1 MAKKTLYKIFAFGV
15 SVITITAVLILSVFY
30 SYSDNQLKEQLR
42 VVESVVENQLA
53 QDDDTAFISNHI
65 DKNVRITLVAKDG
78 AVVADSQES
87 ANKLGNHLNRQ
98 EIQQAIKNGEA
109 TVTRHSD
116 TQEKKVYYF
125 AKQLDNGNIL
135 RVSTEAKSIGKFFSD
150 YIIYIILC
158 IIVVIVAAVF
168 VSMGITKSIVKPI
181 TQLGQSLDNID
192 KFKSDEELKP
202 LVNALLQQKK
212 KQKML
217 DKQKKQFTANVS
229 HELKTPLTSIAGYAE
244 LIETGMAK
252 PEDIKPFAGVIRKQ
266 ALRLVNLSEDIIQ
279 LSQLEE
285 SDDEDMSFESVNL
298 YEIAQRCVEA
308 LNINAINKC
317 VTLNLTGEECYIR
330 GKAQLVEELVY
341 NLCDN
346 AIRYNKENGNVTVTV
361 TSLEK
366 GASVSVKDT
375 GIGIPKKYQ
384 ERIFERFFRVD
395 KSRSK
400 ATGGTG
406 LGLAIVKHITQLH
419 DAKLEIS
426 SEEGK
431 VTIYSKGNFCMK
443 RKSGLSKFNGFLA
456 IVLVICLAATAF
468 VINKYPKIEA
478 ADANGGADAK
488 DVAVIDE
495 FKAGTYGGKEFKT
508 QEDVVNYYKECYDY
522 TKTLTAEYKTDSG
535 ETHSYYKML
544 GTETLEVNNLLV
556 EGKSNDIINKLVPGI
571 VGGLFKGG
579 TNGLSPSGN
588 RDPKGDTKNDGK
600 MDCTTSHLT
609 ADDVLAANVK
619 DNNDGTITMVIQP
632 KEALLSTPGEDSQ
645 GRFFNS
651 LGDISSVVESISV
664 LSFSQGT
671 VKDNFVVDYKGGTGT
686 FVIDTKTNEITKADY
701 TMLVHIDVK
710 HANVAV
716 LKDKSAS
723 LDIKYQCEYP
733 ASDDYLAGQ
742 NIGLTRVK

>member
-78 AVVADSQES
+78 TVIADSQES

-116 TQEKKVYYF
+116 TQGKKVYYF

-135 RVSTEAKSIGKFFSD
+135 RVSAEAKSIGKFFSD
-150 YIIYIILC
+150 YIIYIFLC

-266 ALRLVNLSEDIIQ
+266 ALRLVSLSEDIIQ

-361 TSLEK
+361 TPLEK

-431 VTIYSKGNFCMK
+431 
-443 RKSGLSKFNGFLA
+443 
-456 IVLVICLAATAF
+456 
-468 VINKYPKIEA
+468 
-478 ADANGGADAK
+478 
-488 DVAVIDE
+488 
-495 FKAGTYGGKEFKT
+495 
-508 QEDVVNYYKECYDY
+508 
-522 TKTLTAEYKTDSG
+522 
-535 ETHSYYKML
+535 
-544 GTETLEVNNLLV
+544 GTE
-556 EGKSNDIINKLVPGI
+556 IIVT
-571 VGGLFKGG
+571 FK
-579 TNGLSPSGN
+579 
-588 RDPKGDTKNDGK
+588 D
-600 MDCTTSHLT
+600 
-609 ADDVLAANVK
+609 
-619 DNNDGTITMVIQP
+619 
-632 KEALLSTPGEDSQ
+632 
-645 GRFFNS
+645 
-651 LGDISSVVESISV
+651 
-664 LSFSQGT
+664 
-671 VKDNFVVDYKGGTGT
+671 
-686 FVIDTKTNEITKADY
+686 
-701 TMLVHIDVK
+701 
-710 HANVAV
+710 
-716 LKDKSAS
+716 
-723 LDIKYQCEYP
+723 
-733 ASDDYLAGQ
+733 
-742 NIGLTRVK
+742 

>member
-78 AVVADSQES
+78 TVIADSQEN

-116 TQEKKVYYF
+116 TQGKKVYYF

-135 RVSTEAKSIGKFFSD
+135 RVSAEAKSIGKFFSD
-150 YIIYIILC
+150 YIIYIFLC

-361 TSLEK
+361 TPLEK

-375 GIGIPKKYQ
+375 GIGIPEKYQ

-431 VTIYSKGNFCMK
+431 
-443 RKSGLSKFNGFLA
+443 
-456 IVLVICLAATAF
+456 
-468 VINKYPKIEA
+468 
-478 ADANGGADAK
+478 
-488 DVAVIDE
+488 
-495 FKAGTYGGKEFKT
+495 
-508 QEDVVNYYKECYDY
+508 
-522 TKTLTAEYKTDSG
+522 
-535 ETHSYYKML
+535 
-544 GTETLEVNNLLV
+544 GTE
-556 EGKSNDIINKLVPGI
+556 IIVT
-571 VGGLFKGG
+571 FK
-579 TNGLSPSGN
+579 
-588 RDPKGDTKNDGK
+588 D
-600 MDCTTSHLT
+600 
-609 ADDVLAANVK
+609 
-619 DNNDGTITMVIQP
+619 
-632 KEALLSTPGEDSQ
+632 
-645 GRFFNS
+645 
-651 LGDISSVVESISV
+651 
-664 LSFSQGT
+664 
-671 VKDNFVVDYKGGTGT
+671 
-686 FVIDTKTNEITKADY
+686 
-701 TMLVHIDVK
+701 
-710 HANVAV
+710 
-716 LKDKSAS
+716 
-723 LDIKYQCEYP
+723 
-733 ASDDYLAGQ
+733 
-742 NIGLTRVK
+742 

>member
-78 AVVADSQES
+78 TVIADSQES

-116 TQEKKVYYF
+116 TQGKKVYYF
-125 AKQLDNGNIL
+125 AKQLDNGDVL

-150 YIIYIILC
+150 YIIYIFLC

-266 ALRLVNLSEDIIQ
+266 ALRLVSLSEDIIQ

-317 VTLNLTGEECYIR
+317 VMLNLTGEECYIR

-361 TSLEK
+361 TPLEK
-366 GASVSVKDT
+366 GASVSVKDA
-375 GIGIPKKYQ
+375 GIGIPEKYQ

-431 VTIYSKGNFCMK
+431 
-443 RKSGLSKFNGFLA
+443 
-456 IVLVICLAATAF
+456 
-468 VINKYPKIEA
+468 
-478 ADANGGADAK
+478 
-488 DVAVIDE
+488 
-495 FKAGTYGGKEFKT
+495 
-508 QEDVVNYYKECYDY
+508 
-522 TKTLTAEYKTDSG
+522 
-535 ETHSYYKML
+535 
-544 GTETLEVNNLLV
+544 GTE
-556 EGKSNDIINKLVPGI
+556 IIVT
-571 VGGLFKGG
+571 FK
-579 TNGLSPSGN
+579 
-588 RDPKGDTKNDGK
+588 D
-600 MDCTTSHLT
+600 
-609 ADDVLAANVK
+609 
-619 DNNDGTITMVIQP
+619 
-632 KEALLSTPGEDSQ
+632 
-645 GRFFNS
+645 
-651 LGDISSVVESISV
+651 
-664 LSFSQGT
+664 
-671 VKDNFVVDYKGGTGT
+671 
-686 FVIDTKTNEITKADY
+686 
-701 TMLVHIDVK
+701 
-710 HANVAV
+710 
-716 LKDKSAS
+716 
-723 LDIKYQCEYP
+723 
-733 ASDDYLAGQ
+733 
-742 NIGLTRVK
+742 

>member
-78 AVVADSQES
+78 TVIADSQES
-87 ANKLGNHLNRQ
+87 ANKLENHLNRQ

-116 TQEKKVYYF
+116 TQGKKIYYF

-150 YIIYIILC
+150 YIMYIFLC

-317 VTLNLTGEECYIR
+317 VTLNLIGEECYIR

-361 TSLEK
+361 NPLEK

-375 GIGIPKKYQ
+375 GIGIPEKYQ

-431 VTIYSKGNFCMK
+431 
-443 RKSGLSKFNGFLA
+443 
-456 IVLVICLAATAF
+456 
-468 VINKYPKIEA
+468 
-478 ADANGGADAK
+478 
-488 DVAVIDE
+488 
-495 FKAGTYGGKEFKT
+495 
-508 QEDVVNYYKECYDY
+508 
-522 TKTLTAEYKTDSG
+522 
-535 ETHSYYKML
+535 
-544 GTETLEVNNLLV
+544 GTE
-556 EGKSNDIINKLVPGI
+556 IIVT
-571 VGGLFKGG
+571 FK
-579 TNGLSPSGN
+579 
-588 RDPKGDTKNDGK
+588 D
-600 MDCTTSHLT
+600 
-609 ADDVLAANVK
+609 
-619 DNNDGTITMVIQP
+619 
-632 KEALLSTPGEDSQ
+632 
-645 GRFFNS
+645 
-651 LGDISSVVESISV
+651 
-664 LSFSQGT
+664 
-671 VKDNFVVDYKGGTGT
+671 
-686 FVIDTKTNEITKADY
+686 
-701 TMLVHIDVK
+701 
-710 HANVAV
+710 
-716 LKDKSAS
+716 
-723 LDIKYQCEYP
+723 
-733 ASDDYLAGQ
+733 
-742 NIGLTRVK
+742 

>member
-42 VVESVVENQLA
+42 VVGSVVENQLA

-78 AVVADSQES
+78 TVIADSQES

-125 AKQLDNGNIL
+125 AKQLDNGNVL
-135 RVSTEAKSIGKFFSD
+135 RVSAEAKSIGKFFSD
-150 YIIYIILC
+150 YIIYIFLC

-266 ALRLVNLSEDIIQ
+266 ALRLVSLSEDIIQ

-317 VTLNLTGEECYIR
+317 VTLNLIGEQCYIR

-361 TSLEK
+361 TPLEK

-375 GIGIPKKYQ
+375 GIGIPEKYQ

-431 VTIYSKGNFCMK
+431 
-443 RKSGLSKFNGFLA
+443 
-456 IVLVICLAATAF
+456 
-468 VINKYPKIEA
+468 
-478 ADANGGADAK
+478 
-488 DVAVIDE
+488 
-495 FKAGTYGGKEFKT
+495 
-508 QEDVVNYYKECYDY
+508 
-522 TKTLTAEYKTDSG
+522 
-535 ETHSYYKML
+535 
-544 GTETLEVNNLLV
+544 GTE
-556 EGKSNDIINKLVPGI
+556 IIVT
-571 VGGLFKGG
+571 FK
-579 TNGLSPSGN
+579 
-588 RDPKGDTKNDGK
+588 D
-600 MDCTTSHLT
+600 
-609 ADDVLAANVK
+609 
-619 DNNDGTITMVIQP
+619 
-632 KEALLSTPGEDSQ
+632 
-645 GRFFNS
+645 
-651 LGDISSVVESISV
+651 
-664 LSFSQGT
+664 
-671 VKDNFVVDYKGGTGT
+671 
-686 FVIDTKTNEITKADY
+686 
-701 TMLVHIDVK
+701 
-710 HANVAV
+710 
-716 LKDKSAS
+716 
-723 LDIKYQCEYP
+723 
-733 ASDDYLAGQ
+733 
-742 NIGLTRVK
+742 

>member
-78 AVVADSQES
+78 TVIADSQES

-135 RVSTEAKSIGKFFSD
+135 RVSAEAKSIGKFFSD
-150 YIIYIILC
+150 YIIYIFLC

-217 DKQKKQFTANVS
+217 DKQKKQFTANAS

-361 TSLEK
+361 TPLEK

-431 VTIYSKGNFCMK
+431 
-443 RKSGLSKFNGFLA
+443 
-456 IVLVICLAATAF
+456 
-468 VINKYPKIEA
+468 
-478 ADANGGADAK
+478 
-488 DVAVIDE
+488 
-495 FKAGTYGGKEFKT
+495 
-508 QEDVVNYYKECYDY
+508 
-522 TKTLTAEYKTDSG
+522 
-535 ETHSYYKML
+535 
-544 GTETLEVNNLLV
+544 GTE
-556 EGKSNDIINKLVPGI
+556 IIVT
-571 VGGLFKGG
+571 FK
-579 TNGLSPSGN
+579 
-588 RDPKGDTKNDGK
+588 D
-600 MDCTTSHLT
+600 
-609 ADDVLAANVK
+609 
-619 DNNDGTITMVIQP
+619 
-632 KEALLSTPGEDSQ
+632 
-645 GRFFNS
+645 
-651 LGDISSVVESISV
+651 
-664 LSFSQGT
+664 
-671 VKDNFVVDYKGGTGT
+671 
-686 FVIDTKTNEITKADY
+686 
-701 TMLVHIDVK
+701 
-710 HANVAV
+710 
-716 LKDKSAS
+716 
-723 LDIKYQCEYP
+723 
-733 ASDDYLAGQ
+733 
-742 NIGLTRVK
+742 

>member
-78 AVVADSQES
+78 TVIADSQES

-125 AKQLDNGNIL
+125 AKQLDNG
-135 RVSTEAKSIGKFFSD
+135 KFFSD
-150 YIIYIILC
+150 YIIYILLC

-361 TSLEK
+361 SPLEK

-431 VTIYSKGNFCMK
+431 
-443 RKSGLSKFNGFLA
+443 
-456 IVLVICLAATAF
+456 
-468 VINKYPKIEA
+468 
-478 ADANGGADAK
+478 
-488 DVAVIDE
+488 
-495 FKAGTYGGKEFKT
+495 
-508 QEDVVNYYKECYDY
+508 
-522 TKTLTAEYKTDSG
+522 
-535 ETHSYYKML
+535 
-544 GTETLEVNNLLV
+544 GTE
-556 EGKSNDIINKLVPGI
+556 IIVT
-571 VGGLFKGG
+571 FK
-579 TNGLSPSGN
+579 
-588 RDPKGDTKNDGK
+588 D
-600 MDCTTSHLT
+600 
-609 ADDVLAANVK
+609 
-619 DNNDGTITMVIQP
+619 
-632 KEALLSTPGEDSQ
+632 
-645 GRFFNS
+645 
-651 LGDISSVVESISV
+651 
-664 LSFSQGT
+664 
-671 VKDNFVVDYKGGTGT
+671 
-686 FVIDTKTNEITKADY
+686 
-701 TMLVHIDVK
+701 
-710 HANVAV
+710 
-716 LKDKSAS
+716 
-723 LDIKYQCEYP
+723 
-733 ASDDYLAGQ
+733 
-742 NIGLTRVK
+742 

>member
-15 SVITITAVLILSVFY
+15 SEITISAVLILSVFY

-78 AVVADSQES
+78 TVIADSQES

-135 RVSTEAKSIGKFFSD
+135 RVSAEAESIGKFFSD
-150 YIIYIILC
+150 YIIYILLC
-158 IIVVIVAAVF
+158 IIVVIVTAVF

-308 LNINAINKC
+308 LNINAINKG

-361 TSLEK
+361 NPLEK

-431 VTIYSKGNFCMK
+431 
-443 RKSGLSKFNGFLA
+443 
-456 IVLVICLAATAF
+456 
-468 VINKYPKIEA
+468 
-478 ADANGGADAK
+478 
-488 DVAVIDE
+488 
-495 FKAGTYGGKEFKT
+495 
-508 QEDVVNYYKECYDY
+508 
-522 TKTLTAEYKTDSG
+522 
-535 ETHSYYKML
+535 
-544 GTETLEVNNLLV
+544 GTE
-556 EGKSNDIINKLVPGI
+556 IIVT
-571 VGGLFKGG
+571 FK
-579 TNGLSPSGN
+579 
-588 RDPKGDTKNDGK
+588 D
-600 MDCTTSHLT
+600 
-609 ADDVLAANVK
+609 
-619 DNNDGTITMVIQP
+619 
-632 KEALLSTPGEDSQ
+632 
-645 GRFFNS
+645 
-651 LGDISSVVESISV
+651 
-664 LSFSQGT
+664 
-671 VKDNFVVDYKGGTGT
+671 
-686 FVIDTKTNEITKADY
+686 
-701 TMLVHIDVK
+701 
-710 HANVAV
+710 
-716 LKDKSAS
+716 
-723 LDIKYQCEYP
+723 
-733 ASDDYLAGQ
+733 
-742 NIGLTRVK
+742 

>member
-65 DKNVRITLVAKDG
+65 DKNVRITLVAKYG
-78 AVVADSQES
+78 TVIADSQES

-135 RVSTEAKSIGKFFSD
+135 RVSAEAKSIGKFFSD
-150 YIIYIILC
+150 YIIYIFLC

-361 TSLEK
+361 NPLEK

-431 VTIYSKGNFCMK
+431 
-443 RKSGLSKFNGFLA
+443 
-456 IVLVICLAATAF
+456 
-468 VINKYPKIEA
+468 
-478 ADANGGADAK
+478 
-488 DVAVIDE
+488 
-495 FKAGTYGGKEFKT
+495 
-508 QEDVVNYYKECYDY
+508 
-522 TKTLTAEYKTDSG
+522 
-535 ETHSYYKML
+535 
-544 GTETLEVNNLLV
+544 GTE
-556 EGKSNDIINKLVPGI
+556 IIVT
-571 VGGLFKGG
+571 FK
-579 TNGLSPSGN
+579 
-588 RDPKGDTKNDGK
+588 D
-600 MDCTTSHLT
+600 
-609 ADDVLAANVK
+609 
-619 DNNDGTITMVIQP
+619 
-632 KEALLSTPGEDSQ
+632 
-645 GRFFNS
+645 
-651 LGDISSVVESISV
+651 
-664 LSFSQGT
+664 
-671 VKDNFVVDYKGGTGT
+671 
-686 FVIDTKTNEITKADY
+686 
-701 TMLVHIDVK
+701 
-710 HANVAV
+710 
-716 LKDKSAS
+716 
-723 LDIKYQCEYP
+723 
-733 ASDDYLAGQ
+733 
-742 NIGLTRVK
+742 

>member
-78 AVVADSQES
+78 TVIEDSQES

-116 TQEKKVYYF
+116 TQGKKVYYF
-125 AKQLDNGNIL
+125 AKQLDNGNVL
-135 RVSTEAKSIGKFFSD
+135 RVSAEAKSIGKFFSD
-150 YIIYIILC
+150 YIIYIFLC

-266 ALRLVNLSEDIIQ
+266 ALRLVSLSEDIIQ

-361 TSLEK
+361 NPLEK

-431 VTIYSKGNFCMK
+431 
-443 RKSGLSKFNGFLA
+443 
-456 IVLVICLAATAF
+456 
-468 VINKYPKIEA
+468 
-478 ADANGGADAK
+478 
-488 DVAVIDE
+488 
-495 FKAGTYGGKEFKT
+495 
-508 QEDVVNYYKECYDY
+508 
-522 TKTLTAEYKTDSG
+522 
-535 ETHSYYKML
+535 
-544 GTETLEVNNLLV
+544 GTE
-556 EGKSNDIINKLVPGI
+556 IIVT
-571 VGGLFKGG
+571 FK
-579 TNGLSPSGN
+579 
-588 RDPKGDTKNDGK
+588 D
-600 MDCTTSHLT
+600 
-609 ADDVLAANVK
+609 
-619 DNNDGTITMVIQP
+619 
-632 KEALLSTPGEDSQ
+632 
-645 GRFFNS
+645 
-651 LGDISSVVESISV
+651 
-664 LSFSQGT
+664 
-671 VKDNFVVDYKGGTGT
+671 
-686 FVIDTKTNEITKADY
+686 
-701 TMLVHIDVK
+701 
-710 HANVAV
+710 
-716 LKDKSAS
+716 
-723 LDIKYQCEYP
+723 
-733 ASDDYLAGQ
+733 
-742 NIGLTRVK
+742 

>member
-78 AVVADSQES
+78 TVIADSQES
-87 ANKLGNHLNRQ
+87 VNKLGNHLNRQ

-116 TQEKKVYYF
+116 TQGKKVYYF

-135 RVSTEAKSIGKFFSD
+135 RVSAEAKSIGKFFSD
-150 YIIYIILC
+150 YIIYILLC
-158 IIVVIVAAVF
+158 IIVVIVTAVF

-285 SDDEDMSFESVNL
+285 SDEEEMTFESVNL
-298 YEIAQRCVEA
+298 YEIANRCIEA
-308 LNINAINKC
+308 LNINAINKN
-317 VTLNLTGEECYIR
+317 VTLNLLGEDCYIR

-346 AIRYNKENGNVTVTV
+346 AIRYNKENGSVTVSV
-361 TSLEK
+361 TPLER
-366 GASVSVKDT
+366 GASISVKDT
-375 GIGIPKKYQ
+375 GIGIPEKYQ
-384 ERIFERFFRVD
+384 DRIFERFFRVD

-419 DAKLEIS
+419 HAQLEIN

-431 VTIYSKGNFCMK
+431 
-443 RKSGLSKFNGFLA
+443 
-456 IVLVICLAATAF
+456 
-468 VINKYPKIEA
+468 
-478 ADANGGADAK
+478 
-488 DVAVIDE
+488 
-495 FKAGTYGGKEFKT
+495 
-508 QEDVVNYYKECYDY
+508 
-522 TKTLTAEYKTDSG
+522 
-535 ETHSYYKML
+535 
-544 GTETLEVNNLLV
+544 GTE
-556 EGKSNDIINKLVPGI
+556 IIVT
-571 VGGLFKGG
+571 FK
-579 TNGLSPSGN
+579 
-588 RDPKGDTKNDGK
+588 D
-600 MDCTTSHLT
+600 
-609 ADDVLAANVK
+609 
-619 DNNDGTITMVIQP
+619 
-632 KEALLSTPGEDSQ
+632 
-645 GRFFNS
+645 
-651 LGDISSVVESISV
+651 
-664 LSFSQGT
+664 
-671 VKDNFVVDYKGGTGT
+671 
-686 FVIDTKTNEITKADY
+686 
-701 TMLVHIDVK
+701 
-710 HANVAV
+710 
-716 LKDKSAS
+716 
-723 LDIKYQCEYP
+723 
-733 ASDDYLAGQ
+733 
-742 NIGLTRVK
+742 

>member
-53 QDDDTAFISNHI
+53 QDYDTAFISNHI
-65 DKNVRITLVAKDG
+65 DKNVRITLVTKDG
-78 AVVADSQES
+78 TVIADSQES
-87 ANKLGNHLNRQ
+87 VNKLGNHLNRQ

-116 TQEKKVYYF
+116 TQGKKIYYF
-125 AKQLDNGNIL
+125 AKQLDNGNVL

-150 YIIYIILC
+150 YIIYIFLC

-361 TSLEK
+361 TPLEK

-431 VTIYSKGNFCMK
+431 
-443 RKSGLSKFNGFLA
+443 
-456 IVLVICLAATAF
+456 
-468 VINKYPKIEA
+468 
-478 ADANGGADAK
+478 
-488 DVAVIDE
+488 
-495 FKAGTYGGKEFKT
+495 
-508 QEDVVNYYKECYDY
+508 
-522 TKTLTAEYKTDSG
+522 
-535 ETHSYYKML
+535 
-544 GTETLEVNNLLV
+544 GTE
-556 EGKSNDIINKLVPGI
+556 IIVT
-571 VGGLFKGG
+571 FK
-579 TNGLSPSGN
+579 
-588 RDPKGDTKNDGK
+588 D
-600 MDCTTSHLT
+600 
-609 ADDVLAANVK
+609 
-619 DNNDGTITMVIQP
+619 
-632 KEALLSTPGEDSQ
+632 
-645 GRFFNS
+645 
-651 LGDISSVVESISV
+651 
-664 LSFSQGT
+664 
-671 VKDNFVVDYKGGTGT
+671 
-686 FVIDTKTNEITKADY
+686 
-701 TMLVHIDVK
+701 
-710 HANVAV
+710 
-716 LKDKSAS
+716 
-723 LDIKYQCEYP
+723 
-733 ASDDYLAGQ
+733 
-742 NIGLTRVK
+742 

>member
-78 AVVADSQES
+78 TVIADSQES

-135 RVSTEAKSIGKFFSD
+135 RVSDEAKSIGKFFSD
-150 YIIYIILC
+150 YIIYILLC
-158 IIVVIVAAVF
+158 IIVVIVTAVF

-361 TSLEK
+361 TPLEK

-431 VTIYSKGNFCMK
+431 
-443 RKSGLSKFNGFLA
+443 
-456 IVLVICLAATAF
+456 
-468 VINKYPKIEA
+468 
-478 ADANGGADAK
+478 
-488 DVAVIDE
+488 
-495 FKAGTYGGKEFKT
+495 
-508 QEDVVNYYKECYDY
+508 
-522 TKTLTAEYKTDSG
+522 
-535 ETHSYYKML
+535 
-544 GTETLEVNNLLV
+544 GTE
-556 EGKSNDIINKLVPGI
+556 IIVT
-571 VGGLFKGG
+571 FK
-579 TNGLSPSGN
+579 
-588 RDPKGDTKNDGK
+588 D
-600 MDCTTSHLT
+600 
-609 ADDVLAANVK
+609 
-619 DNNDGTITMVIQP
+619 
-632 KEALLSTPGEDSQ
+632 
-645 GRFFNS
+645 
-651 LGDISSVVESISV
+651 
-664 LSFSQGT
+664 
-671 VKDNFVVDYKGGTGT
+671 
-686 FVIDTKTNEITKADY
+686 
-701 TMLVHIDVK
+701 
-710 HANVAV
+710 
-716 LKDKSAS
+716 
-723 LDIKYQCEYP
+723 
-733 ASDDYLAGQ
+733 
-742 NIGLTRVK
+742 

>member
-78 AVVADSQES
+78 TVIADSQES

-125 AKQLDNGNIL
+125 AKQLDNGNVL
-135 RVSTEAKSIGKFFSD
+135 RVSAEAKSIGKFFSD
-150 YIIYIILC
+150 YIIYILLC
-158 IIVVIVAAVF
+158 IIVVIVTAVF

-361 TSLEK
+361 NPLEK

-431 VTIYSKGNFCMK
+431 
-443 RKSGLSKFNGFLA
+443 
-456 IVLVICLAATAF
+456 
-468 VINKYPKIEA
+468 
-478 ADANGGADAK
+478 
-488 DVAVIDE
+488 
-495 FKAGTYGGKEFKT
+495 
-508 QEDVVNYYKECYDY
+508 
-522 TKTLTAEYKTDSG
+522 
-535 ETHSYYKML
+535 
-544 GTETLEVNNLLV
+544 GTE
-556 EGKSNDIINKLVPGI
+556 IIVT
-571 VGGLFKGG
+571 FK
-579 TNGLSPSGN
+579 
-588 RDPKGDTKNDGK
+588 D
-600 MDCTTSHLT
+600 
-609 ADDVLAANVK
+609 
-619 DNNDGTITMVIQP
+619 
-632 KEALLSTPGEDSQ
+632 
-645 GRFFNS
+645 
-651 LGDISSVVESISV
+651 
-664 LSFSQGT
+664 
-671 VKDNFVVDYKGGTGT
+671 
-686 FVIDTKTNEITKADY
+686 
-701 TMLVHIDVK
+701 
-710 HANVAV
+710 
-716 LKDKSAS
+716 
-723 LDIKYQCEYP
+723 
-733 ASDDYLAGQ
+733 
-742 NIGLTRVK
+742 

>member
-78 AVVADSQES
+78 TVIADSQES

-135 RVSTEAKSIGKFFSD
+135 RVSAEAKSIGKFFSD
-150 YIIYIILC
+150 YIIYIFLC

-266 ALRLVNLSEDIIQ
+266 ALRLVSLSEDIIQ

-361 TSLEK
+361 TPLEK

-426 SEEGK
+426 SEE
-431 VTIYSKGNFCMK
+431 SKGTEI
-443 RKSGLSKFNGFLA
+443 
-456 IVLVICLAATAF
+456 IVTF
-468 VINKYPKIEA
+468 
-478 ADANGGADAK
+478 K
-488 DVAVIDE
+488 D
-495 FKAGTYGGKEFKT
+495 
-508 QEDVVNYYKECYDY
+508 
-522 TKTLTAEYKTDSG
+522 
-535 ETHSYYKML
+535 
-544 GTETLEVNNLLV
+544 
-556 EGKSNDIINKLVPGI
+556 
-571 VGGLFKGG
+571 
-579 TNGLSPSGN
+579 
-588 RDPKGDTKNDGK
+588 
-600 MDCTTSHLT
+600 
-609 ADDVLAANVK
+609 
-619 DNNDGTITMVIQP
+619 
-632 KEALLSTPGEDSQ
+632 
-645 GRFFNS
+645 
-651 LGDISSVVESISV
+651 
-664 LSFSQGT
+664 
-671 VKDNFVVDYKGGTGT
+671 
-686 FVIDTKTNEITKADY
+686 
-701 TMLVHIDVK
+701 
-710 HANVAV
+710 
-716 LKDKSAS
+716 
-723 LDIKYQCEYP
+723 
-733 ASDDYLAGQ
+733 
-742 NIGLTRVK
+742 

>member
-78 AVVADSQES
+78 TVIADSQES

-98 EIQQAIKNGEA
+98 EIQRAIKDGEA

-135 RVSTEAKSIGKFFSD
+135 RVSAEAKSIGKFFSD
-150 YIIYIILC
+150 YIIYIFLC
-158 IIVVIVAAVF
+158 IIVVIIAAVF

-308 LNINAINKC
+308 LNINAINKG
-317 VTLNLTGEECYIR
+317 VTLNLTGGECYIR

-361 TSLEK
+361 NPLEK

-431 VTIYSKGNFCMK
+431 
-443 RKSGLSKFNGFLA
+443 
-456 IVLVICLAATAF
+456 
-468 VINKYPKIEA
+468 
-478 ADANGGADAK
+478 
-488 DVAVIDE
+488 
-495 FKAGTYGGKEFKT
+495 
-508 QEDVVNYYKECYDY
+508 
-522 TKTLTAEYKTDSG
+522 
-535 ETHSYYKML
+535 
-544 GTETLEVNNLLV
+544 GTE
-556 EGKSNDIINKLVPGI
+556 IIVT
-571 VGGLFKGG
+571 FK
-579 TNGLSPSGN
+579 
-588 RDPKGDTKNDGK
+588 D
-600 MDCTTSHLT
+600 
-609 ADDVLAANVK
+609 
-619 DNNDGTITMVIQP
+619 
-632 KEALLSTPGEDSQ
+632 
-645 GRFFNS
+645 
-651 LGDISSVVESISV
+651 
-664 LSFSQGT
+664 
-671 VKDNFVVDYKGGTGT
+671 
-686 FVIDTKTNEITKADY
+686 
-701 TMLVHIDVK
+701 
-710 HANVAV
+710 
-716 LKDKSAS
+716 
-723 LDIKYQCEYP
+723 
-733 ASDDYLAGQ
+733 
-742 NIGLTRVK
+742 

>member
-53 QDDDTAFISNHI
+53 QDDDTDFISNHI

-78 AVVADSQES
+78 TVIADSQES

-116 TQEKKVYYF
+116 TQGKKVYYF

-135 RVSTEAKSIGKFFSD
+135 RVSAEAKSIGKFFSD
-150 YIIYIILC
+150 YIIYIFLC

-308 LNINAINKC
+308 LNINAINKG

-361 TSLEK
+361 NPLEK

-431 VTIYSKGNFCMK
+431 
-443 RKSGLSKFNGFLA
+443 
-456 IVLVICLAATAF
+456 
-468 VINKYPKIEA
+468 
-478 ADANGGADAK
+478 
-488 DVAVIDE
+488 
-495 FKAGTYGGKEFKT
+495 
-508 QEDVVNYYKECYDY
+508 
-522 TKTLTAEYKTDSG
+522 
-535 ETHSYYKML
+535 
-544 GTETLEVNNLLV
+544 GTE
-556 EGKSNDIINKLVPGI
+556 IIVT
-571 VGGLFKGG
+571 FK
-579 TNGLSPSGN
+579 
-588 RDPKGDTKNDGK
+588 D
-600 MDCTTSHLT
+600 
-609 ADDVLAANVK
+609 
-619 DNNDGTITMVIQP
+619 
-632 KEALLSTPGEDSQ
+632 
-645 GRFFNS
+645 
-651 LGDISSVVESISV
+651 
-664 LSFSQGT
+664 
-671 VKDNFVVDYKGGTGT
+671 
-686 FVIDTKTNEITKADY
+686 
-701 TMLVHIDVK
+701 
-710 HANVAV
+710 
-716 LKDKSAS
+716 
-723 LDIKYQCEYP
+723 
-733 ASDDYLAGQ
+733 
-742 NIGLTRVK
+742 

>member
-78 AVVADSQES
+78 TVIADSQES

-135 RVSTEAKSIGKFFSD
+135 RVSAEAKSIGKFFSD
-150 YIIYIILC
+150 YIMYIFLC

-308 LNINAINKC
+308 LNINAINKG

-431 VTIYSKGNFCMK
+431 
-443 RKSGLSKFNGFLA
+443 
-456 IVLVICLAATAF
+456 
-468 VINKYPKIEA
+468 
-478 ADANGGADAK
+478 
-488 DVAVIDE
+488 
-495 FKAGTYGGKEFKT
+495 
-508 QEDVVNYYKECYDY
+508 
-522 TKTLTAEYKTDSG
+522 
-535 ETHSYYKML
+535 
-544 GTETLEVNNLLV
+544 GTE
-556 EGKSNDIINKLVPGI
+556 IIVT
-571 VGGLFKGG
+571 FK
-579 TNGLSPSGN
+579 
-588 RDPKGDTKNDGK
+588 D
-600 MDCTTSHLT
+600 
-609 ADDVLAANVK
+609 
-619 DNNDGTITMVIQP
+619 
-632 KEALLSTPGEDSQ
+632 
-645 GRFFNS
+645 
-651 LGDISSVVESISV
+651 
-664 LSFSQGT
+664 
-671 VKDNFVVDYKGGTGT
+671 
-686 FVIDTKTNEITKADY
+686 
-701 TMLVHIDVK
+701 
-710 HANVAV
+710 
-716 LKDKSAS
+716 
-723 LDIKYQCEYP
+723 
-733 ASDDYLAGQ
+733 
-742 NIGLTRVK
+742 

>member
-53 QDDDTAFISNHI
+53 QDDDTSFISNHI

-78 AVVADSQES
+78 TVIADSQES

-135 RVSTEAKSIGKFFSD
+135 RVSAEAKSIGKFFSD
-150 YIIYIILC
+150 YIIYILLC
-158 IIVVIVAAVF
+158 IIVVIVTAVF

-308 LNINAINKC
+308 LNINAINKG

-361 TSLEK
+361 NPLEK

-431 VTIYSKGNFCMK
+431 
-443 RKSGLSKFNGFLA
+443 
-456 IVLVICLAATAF
+456 
-468 VINKYPKIEA
+468 
-478 ADANGGADAK
+478 
-488 DVAVIDE
+488 
-495 FKAGTYGGKEFKT
+495 
-508 QEDVVNYYKECYDY
+508 
-522 TKTLTAEYKTDSG
+522 
-535 ETHSYYKML
+535 
-544 GTETLEVNNLLV
+544 GTE
-556 EGKSNDIINKLVPGI
+556 IIVT
-571 VGGLFKGG
+571 FK
-579 TNGLSPSGN
+579 
-588 RDPKGDTKNDGK
+588 D
-600 MDCTTSHLT
+600 
-609 ADDVLAANVK
+609 
-619 DNNDGTITMVIQP
+619 
-632 KEALLSTPGEDSQ
+632 
-645 GRFFNS
+645 
-651 LGDISSVVESISV
+651 
-664 LSFSQGT
+664 
-671 VKDNFVVDYKGGTGT
+671 
-686 FVIDTKTNEITKADY
+686 
-701 TMLVHIDVK
+701 
-710 HANVAV
+710 
-716 LKDKSAS
+716 
-723 LDIKYQCEYP
+723 
-733 ASDDYLAGQ
+733 
-742 NIGLTRVK
+742 

>member
-15 SVITITAVLILSVFY
+15 SVITITAMLILSVFY

-78 AVVADSQES
+78 TVIADSQES

-125 AKQLDNGNIL
+125 AKQLDNGNVL
-135 RVSTEAKSIGKFFSD
+135 RVSAEAKSIGKFFSD
-150 YIIYIILC
+150 YIIYIFLC

-266 ALRLVNLSEDIIQ
+266 ALRLVSLSEDIIQ

-346 AIRYNKENGNVTVTV
+346 AIRYNKENGSVTVTV
-361 TSLEK
+361 NPLEK

-431 VTIYSKGNFCMK
+431 
-443 RKSGLSKFNGFLA
+443 
-456 IVLVICLAATAF
+456 
-468 VINKYPKIEA
+468 
-478 ADANGGADAK
+478 
-488 DVAVIDE
+488 
-495 FKAGTYGGKEFKT
+495 
-508 QEDVVNYYKECYDY
+508 
-522 TKTLTAEYKTDSG
+522 
-535 ETHSYYKML
+535 
-544 GTETLEVNNLLV
+544 GTE
-556 EGKSNDIINKLVPGI
+556 IIVT
-571 VGGLFKGG
+571 FK
-579 TNGLSPSGN
+579 
-588 RDPKGDTKNDGK
+588 D
-600 MDCTTSHLT
+600 
-609 ADDVLAANVK
+609 
-619 DNNDGTITMVIQP
+619 
-632 KEALLSTPGEDSQ
+632 
-645 GRFFNS
+645 
-651 LGDISSVVESISV
+651 
-664 LSFSQGT
+664 
-671 VKDNFVVDYKGGTGT
+671 
-686 FVIDTKTNEITKADY
+686 
-701 TMLVHIDVK
+701 
-710 HANVAV
+710 
-716 LKDKSAS
+716 
-723 LDIKYQCEYP
+723 
-733 ASDDYLAGQ
+733 
-742 NIGLTRVK
+742 

>member
-1 MAKKTLYKIFAFGV
+1 VAKKTLYKIFAFGV

-78 AVVADSQES
+78 TVIADSQES
-87 ANKLGNHLNRQ
+87 ANKLGNHLDRQ

-116 TQEKKVYYF
+116 TQGKKVYYF
-125 AKQLDNGNIL
+125 AKQLDNGNVL
-135 RVSTEAKSIGKFFSD
+135 RVSAEAKSIGKFFSD
-150 YIIYIILC
+150 YIIYIFLC

-361 TSLEK
+361 SPLEK

-431 VTIYSKGNFCMK
+431 
-443 RKSGLSKFNGFLA
+443 
-456 IVLVICLAATAF
+456 
-468 VINKYPKIEA
+468 
-478 ADANGGADAK
+478 
-488 DVAVIDE
+488 
-495 FKAGTYGGKEFKT
+495 
-508 QEDVVNYYKECYDY
+508 
-522 TKTLTAEYKTDSG
+522 
-535 ETHSYYKML
+535 
-544 GTETLEVNNLLV
+544 GTE
-556 EGKSNDIINKLVPGI
+556 IIVT
-571 VGGLFKGG
+571 FK
-579 TNGLSPSGN
+579 
-588 RDPKGDTKNDGK
+588 D
-600 MDCTTSHLT
+600 
-609 ADDVLAANVK
+609 
-619 DNNDGTITMVIQP
+619 
-632 KEALLSTPGEDSQ
+632 
-645 GRFFNS
+645 
-651 LGDISSVVESISV
+651 
-664 LSFSQGT
+664 
-671 VKDNFVVDYKGGTGT
+671 
-686 FVIDTKTNEITKADY
+686 
-701 TMLVHIDVK
+701 
-710 HANVAV
+710 
-716 LKDKSAS
+716 
-723 LDIKYQCEYP
+723 
-733 ASDDYLAGQ
+733 
-742 NIGLTRVK
+742 

>member
-53 QDDDTAFISNHI
+53 QDDDTSFISNHI

-78 AVVADSQES
+78 TVIADSQES

-98 EIQQAIKNGEA
+98 EIQKAIKNGEA

-116 TQEKKVYYF
+116 TQGKKVYYF

-135 RVSTEAKSIGKFFSD
+135 RVSAEAKSIGKFFSD
-150 YIIYIILC
+150 YIIYIFLC

-361 TSLEK
+361 NPLEK

-431 VTIYSKGNFCMK
+431 
-443 RKSGLSKFNGFLA
+443 
-456 IVLVICLAATAF
+456 
-468 VINKYPKIEA
+468 
-478 ADANGGADAK
+478 
-488 DVAVIDE
+488 
-495 FKAGTYGGKEFKT
+495 
-508 QEDVVNYYKECYDY
+508 
-522 TKTLTAEYKTDSG
+522 
-535 ETHSYYKML
+535 
-544 GTETLEVNNLLV
+544 GTE
-556 EGKSNDIINKLVPGI
+556 IIVT
-571 VGGLFKGG
+571 FK
-579 TNGLSPSGN
+579 
-588 RDPKGDTKNDGK
+588 D
-600 MDCTTSHLT
+600 
-609 ADDVLAANVK
+609 
-619 DNNDGTITMVIQP
+619 
-632 KEALLSTPGEDSQ
+632 
-645 GRFFNS
+645 
-651 LGDISSVVESISV
+651 
-664 LSFSQGT
+664 
-671 VKDNFVVDYKGGTGT
+671 
-686 FVIDTKTNEITKADY
+686 
-701 TMLVHIDVK
+701 
-710 HANVAV
+710 
-716 LKDKSAS
+716 
-723 LDIKYQCEYP
+723 
-733 ASDDYLAGQ
+733 
-742 NIGLTRVK
+742 

>member
-78 AVVADSQES
+78 TVIADSQES
-87 ANKLGNHLNRQ
+87 ANKLGNHLDRQ

-116 TQEKKVYYF
+116 TQGKKVYYF
-125 AKQLDNGNIL
+125 AKQLDNGNVL

-150 YIIYIILC
+150 YIIYIFLC

-266 ALRLVNLSEDIIQ
+266 ALRLVSLSEDIIQ

-361 TSLEK
+361 TPLEK
-366 GASVSVKDT
+366 GASVSVKDS

-431 VTIYSKGNFCMK
+431 
-443 RKSGLSKFNGFLA
+443 
-456 IVLVICLAATAF
+456 
-468 VINKYPKIEA
+468 
-478 ADANGGADAK
+478 
-488 DVAVIDE
+488 
-495 FKAGTYGGKEFKT
+495 
-508 QEDVVNYYKECYDY
+508 
-522 TKTLTAEYKTDSG
+522 
-535 ETHSYYKML
+535 
-544 GTETLEVNNLLV
+544 GTE
-556 EGKSNDIINKLVPGI
+556 IIVT
-571 VGGLFKGG
+571 FK
-579 TNGLSPSGN
+579 
-588 RDPKGDTKNDGK
+588 D
-600 MDCTTSHLT
+600 
-609 ADDVLAANVK
+609 
-619 DNNDGTITMVIQP
+619 
-632 KEALLSTPGEDSQ
+632 
-645 GRFFNS
+645 
-651 LGDISSVVESISV
+651 
-664 LSFSQGT
+664 
-671 VKDNFVVDYKGGTGT
+671 
-686 FVIDTKTNEITKADY
+686 
-701 TMLVHIDVK
+701 
-710 HANVAV
+710 
-716 LKDKSAS
+716 
-723 LDIKYQCEYP
+723 
-733 ASDDYLAGQ
+733 
-742 NIGLTRVK
+742 

>member
-78 AVVADSQES
+78 TVIADSQES

-125 AKQLDNGNIL
+125 AKQLDNGNVL
-135 RVSTEAKSIGKFFSD
+135 RVSAEAKSIGKFFSD
-150 YIIYIILC
+150 YIIYIFLC

-361 TSLEK
+361 TPLEK

-375 GIGIPKKYQ
+375 GIGIPEKYQ

-431 VTIYSKGNFCMK
+431 
-443 RKSGLSKFNGFLA
+443 
-456 IVLVICLAATAF
+456 
-468 VINKYPKIEA
+468 
-478 ADANGGADAK
+478 
-488 DVAVIDE
+488 
-495 FKAGTYGGKEFKT
+495 
-508 QEDVVNYYKECYDY
+508 
-522 TKTLTAEYKTDSG
+522 
-535 ETHSYYKML
+535 
-544 GTETLEVNNLLV
+544 GTE
-556 EGKSNDIINKLVPGI
+556 IIVT
-571 VGGLFKGG
+571 FK
-579 TNGLSPSGN
+579 
-588 RDPKGDTKNDGK
+588 D
-600 MDCTTSHLT
+600 
-609 ADDVLAANVK
+609 
-619 DNNDGTITMVIQP
+619 
-632 KEALLSTPGEDSQ
+632 
-645 GRFFNS
+645 
-651 LGDISSVVESISV
+651 
-664 LSFSQGT
+664 
-671 VKDNFVVDYKGGTGT
+671 
-686 FVIDTKTNEITKADY
+686 
-701 TMLVHIDVK
+701 
-710 HANVAV
+710 
-716 LKDKSAS
+716 
-723 LDIKYQCEYP
+723 
-733 ASDDYLAGQ
+733 
-742 NIGLTRVK
+742 

>member
-78 AVVADSQES
+78 TVIADSQES

-116 TQEKKVYYF
+116 TQGKKIYYF

-150 YIIYIILC
+150 YIIYILLC
-158 IIVVIVAAVF
+158 IIVVIVTAVF

-361 TSLEK
+361 TPLEK

-375 GIGIPKKYQ
+375 GIGIPEKYQ

-431 VTIYSKGNFCMK
+431 
-443 RKSGLSKFNGFLA
+443 
-456 IVLVICLAATAF
+456 
-468 VINKYPKIEA
+468 
-478 ADANGGADAK
+478 
-488 DVAVIDE
+488 
-495 FKAGTYGGKEFKT
+495 
-508 QEDVVNYYKECYDY
+508 
-522 TKTLTAEYKTDSG
+522 
-535 ETHSYYKML
+535 
-544 GTETLEVNNLLV
+544 GTE
-556 EGKSNDIINKLVPGI
+556 IIVT
-571 VGGLFKGG
+571 FK
-579 TNGLSPSGN
+579 
-588 RDPKGDTKNDGK
+588 D
-600 MDCTTSHLT
+600 
-609 ADDVLAANVK
+609 
-619 DNNDGTITMVIQP
+619 
-632 KEALLSTPGEDSQ
+632 
-645 GRFFNS
+645 
-651 LGDISSVVESISV
+651 
-664 LSFSQGT
+664 
-671 VKDNFVVDYKGGTGT
+671 
-686 FVIDTKTNEITKADY
+686 
-701 TMLVHIDVK
+701 
-710 HANVAV
+710 
-716 LKDKSAS
+716 
-723 LDIKYQCEYP
+723 
-733 ASDDYLAGQ
+733 
-742 NIGLTRVK
+742 

>member
-78 AVVADSQES
+78 TVIADSQES

-135 RVSTEAKSIGKFFSD
+135 RVSAEAKSIGKFFSD
-150 YIIYIILC
+150 YIIYIFLC

-244 LIETGMAK
+244 LIETGMTK

-361 TSLEK
+361 NPLEK

-431 VTIYSKGNFCMK
+431 
-443 RKSGLSKFNGFLA
+443 
-456 IVLVICLAATAF
+456 
-468 VINKYPKIEA
+468 
-478 ADANGGADAK
+478 
-488 DVAVIDE
+488 
-495 FKAGTYGGKEFKT
+495 
-508 QEDVVNYYKECYDY
+508 
-522 TKTLTAEYKTDSG
+522 
-535 ETHSYYKML
+535 
-544 GTETLEVNNLLV
+544 GTE
-556 EGKSNDIINKLVPGI
+556 IIVT
-571 VGGLFKGG
+571 FK
-579 TNGLSPSGN
+579 
-588 RDPKGDTKNDGK
+588 D
-600 MDCTTSHLT
+600 
-609 ADDVLAANVK
+609 
-619 DNNDGTITMVIQP
+619 
-632 KEALLSTPGEDSQ
+632 
-645 GRFFNS
+645 
-651 LGDISSVVESISV
+651 
-664 LSFSQGT
+664 
-671 VKDNFVVDYKGGTGT
+671 
-686 FVIDTKTNEITKADY
+686 
-701 TMLVHIDVK
+701 
-710 HANVAV
+710 
-716 LKDKSAS
+716 
-723 LDIKYQCEYP
+723 
-733 ASDDYLAGQ
+733 
-742 NIGLTRVK
+742 

>member
-78 AVVADSQES
+78 TVIADSQES

-116 TQEKKVYYF
+116 TQKKKVYYF

-135 RVSTEAKSIGKFFSD
+135 RVSAEAKSIGKFFSD
-150 YIIYIILC
+150 YIIYIFLC

-285 SDDEDMSFESVNL
+285 SDEDMSFESVNL

-308 LNINAINKC
+308 LNINAINKG

-431 VTIYSKGNFCMK
+431 
-443 RKSGLSKFNGFLA
+443 
-456 IVLVICLAATAF
+456 
-468 VINKYPKIEA
+468 
-478 ADANGGADAK
+478 
-488 DVAVIDE
+488 
-495 FKAGTYGGKEFKT
+495 
-508 QEDVVNYYKECYDY
+508 
-522 TKTLTAEYKTDSG
+522 
-535 ETHSYYKML
+535 
-544 GTETLEVNNLLV
+544 GTE
-556 EGKSNDIINKLVPGI
+556 IIVT
-571 VGGLFKGG
+571 FK
-579 TNGLSPSGN
+579 
-588 RDPKGDTKNDGK
+588 D
-600 MDCTTSHLT
+600 
-609 ADDVLAANVK
+609 
-619 DNNDGTITMVIQP
+619 
-632 KEALLSTPGEDSQ
+632 
-645 GRFFNS
+645 
-651 LGDISSVVESISV
+651 
-664 LSFSQGT
+664 
-671 VKDNFVVDYKGGTGT
+671 
-686 FVIDTKTNEITKADY
+686 
-701 TMLVHIDVK
+701 
-710 HANVAV
+710 
-716 LKDKSAS
+716 
-723 LDIKYQCEYP
+723 
-733 ASDDYLAGQ
+733 
-742 NIGLTRVK
+742 

>member
-78 AVVADSQES
+78 TVIADSQES

-135 RVSTEAKSIGKFFSD
+135 RVSAEAKSIGKFFSD
-150 YIIYIILC
+150 YIIYILLC
-158 IIVVIVAAVF
+158 IIVVIVTAVF

-298 YEIAQRCVEA
+298 YDIAQRCVEA
-308 LNINAINKC
+308 LNINAINKG

-361 TSLEK
+361 TPLEK

-431 VTIYSKGNFCMK
+431 
-443 RKSGLSKFNGFLA
+443 
-456 IVLVICLAATAF
+456 
-468 VINKYPKIEA
+468 
-478 ADANGGADAK
+478 
-488 DVAVIDE
+488 
-495 FKAGTYGGKEFKT
+495 
-508 QEDVVNYYKECYDY
+508 
-522 TKTLTAEYKTDSG
+522 
-535 ETHSYYKML
+535 
-544 GTETLEVNNLLV
+544 GTE
-556 EGKSNDIINKLVPGI
+556 IIVT
-571 VGGLFKGG
+571 FK
-579 TNGLSPSGN
+579 
-588 RDPKGDTKNDGK
+588 D
-600 MDCTTSHLT
+600 
-609 ADDVLAANVK
+609 
-619 DNNDGTITMVIQP
+619 
-632 KEALLSTPGEDSQ
+632 
-645 GRFFNS
+645 
-651 LGDISSVVESISV
+651 
-664 LSFSQGT
+664 
-671 VKDNFVVDYKGGTGT
+671 
-686 FVIDTKTNEITKADY
+686 
-701 TMLVHIDVK
+701 
-710 HANVAV
+710 
-716 LKDKSAS
+716 
-723 LDIKYQCEYP
+723 
-733 ASDDYLAGQ
+733 
-742 NIGLTRVK
+742 

>member
-53 QDDDTAFISNHI
+53 LDDDTAFISNHI

-78 AVVADSQES
+78 TVIADSQES

-135 RVSTEAKSIGKFFSD
+135 RVSAEAKSIGKFFSD
-150 YIIYIILC
+150 YIIYILLC
-158 IIVVIVAAVF
+158 IIVVIVTAVF

-308 LNINAINKC
+308 LNINAINKG

-361 TSLEK
+361 TPLEK

-431 VTIYSKGNFCMK
+431 
-443 RKSGLSKFNGFLA
+443 
-456 IVLVICLAATAF
+456 
-468 VINKYPKIEA
+468 
-478 ADANGGADAK
+478 
-488 DVAVIDE
+488 
-495 FKAGTYGGKEFKT
+495 
-508 QEDVVNYYKECYDY
+508 
-522 TKTLTAEYKTDSG
+522 
-535 ETHSYYKML
+535 
-544 GTETLEVNNLLV
+544 GTE
-556 EGKSNDIINKLVPGI
+556 IIVT
-571 VGGLFKGG
+571 FK
-579 TNGLSPSGN
+579 
-588 RDPKGDTKNDGK
+588 D
-600 MDCTTSHLT
+600 
-609 ADDVLAANVK
+609 
-619 DNNDGTITMVIQP
+619 
-632 KEALLSTPGEDSQ
+632 
-645 GRFFNS
+645 
-651 LGDISSVVESISV
+651 
-664 LSFSQGT
+664 
-671 VKDNFVVDYKGGTGT
+671 
-686 FVIDTKTNEITKADY
+686 
-701 TMLVHIDVK
+701 
-710 HANVAV
+710 
-716 LKDKSAS
+716 
-723 LDIKYQCEYP
+723 
-733 ASDDYLAGQ
+733 
-742 NIGLTRVK
+742 

>member
-78 AVVADSQES
+78 TVIADSQES

-135 RVSTEAKSIGKFFSD
+135 RVSAEAKSIGKFFSD
-150 YIIYIILC
+150 YIIYIFLC

-285 SDDEDMSFESVNL
+285 SDDEDMSFESVDL

-361 TSLEK
+361 TPLEK

-431 VTIYSKGNFCMK
+431 
-443 RKSGLSKFNGFLA
+443 
-456 IVLVICLAATAF
+456 
-468 VINKYPKIEA
+468 
-478 ADANGGADAK
+478 
-488 DVAVIDE
+488 
-495 FKAGTYGGKEFKT
+495 
-508 QEDVVNYYKECYDY
+508 
-522 TKTLTAEYKTDSG
+522 
-535 ETHSYYKML
+535 
-544 GTETLEVNNLLV
+544 GTE
-556 EGKSNDIINKLVPGI
+556 IIVT
-571 VGGLFKGG
+571 FK
-579 TNGLSPSGN
+579 
-588 RDPKGDTKNDGK
+588 D
-600 MDCTTSHLT
+600 
-609 ADDVLAANVK
+609 
-619 DNNDGTITMVIQP
+619 
-632 KEALLSTPGEDSQ
+632 
-645 GRFFNS
+645 
-651 LGDISSVVESISV
+651 
-664 LSFSQGT
+664 
-671 VKDNFVVDYKGGTGT
+671 
-686 FVIDTKTNEITKADY
+686 
-701 TMLVHIDVK
+701 
-710 HANVAV
+710 
-716 LKDKSAS
+716 
-723 LDIKYQCEYP
+723 
-733 ASDDYLAGQ
+733 
-742 NIGLTRVK
+742 